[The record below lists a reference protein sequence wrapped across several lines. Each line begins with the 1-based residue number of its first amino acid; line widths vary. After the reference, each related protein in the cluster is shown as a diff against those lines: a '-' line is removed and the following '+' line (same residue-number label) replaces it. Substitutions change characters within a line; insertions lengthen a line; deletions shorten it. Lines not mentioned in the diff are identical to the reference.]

1 MNGPQHYREGE
12 RHLSAASH
20 LDKPGGKPV
29 DPSAAA
35 FHLTA
40 AQAHFAAAHV
50 AAAAAQLADRYVGDG
65 DHINE
70 WRNATS
76 WLAPAEIV
84 DDDPWAARHAAEIS
98 PRVPGQPYS
107 PTVENALRNLN
118 LAGHITPADTL
129 AAAIPVIAGHVA
141 EAIVD
146 GQGTPV
152 RNWARSLIDE
162 LKRAGL
168 DLRGPVEVRVE
179 ELNGG
184 QPFSFDAPAW
194 NDDPPF

>member
-29 DPSAAA
+29 DPSLSM
-35 FHLTA
+35 FHLQA
-40 AQAHFAAAHV
+40 AQAHFAAAQ
-50 AAAAAQLADRYVGDG
+50 AAAEAAQLADRYVGDG
-65 DHINE
+65 PHINE

-76 WLAPAEIV
+76 E
-84 DDDPWAARHAAEIS
+84 DPWAADQTMAAE
-98 PRVPGQPYS
+98 PRIPGQPYS
-107 PTVENALRNLN
+107 STVETALRNLN

-141 EAIVD
+141 EAIVE
-146 GQGTPV
+146 GQGAPV

-168 DLRGPVEVRVE
+168 DLRGPVEQRVE
-179 ELNGG
+179 DLNGG
-184 QPFSFDAPAW
+184 QPYSYDAPTW

>member
-20 LDKPGGKPV
+20 LDKQGGKPV
-29 DPSAAA
+29 DPSASIY
-35 FHLTA
+35 HLQA
-40 AQAHFAAAHV
+40 AQAHFAAAQ
-50 AAAAAQLADRYVGDG
+50 AAAAAARLADRYVGDG
-65 DHINE
+65 PHIND
-70 WRNATS
+70 WRNAIGDTGQ
-76 WLAPAEIV
+76 APTE
-84 DDDPWAARHAAEIS
+84 DPWA
-98 PRVPGQPYS
+98 PTPKPCVPGQPYS
-107 PTVENALRNLN
+107 PPVETALRNLN
-118 LAGHITPADTL
+118 LAGHITPADTV

-146 GQGTPV
+146 GQGAPV
-152 RNWARSLIDE
+152 RNWARSLINE

-168 DLRGPVEVRVE
+168 DLRGAVEARVE

-184 QPFSFDAPAW
+184 QPFSYDTPAW

>member
-20 LDKPGGKPV
+20 LDKPGGLPV
-29 DPSAAA
+29 DRSAAA
-35 FHLTA
+35 YHLTA
-40 AQAHFAAAHV
+40 AQTHFAAAQ
-50 AAAAAQLADRYVGDG
+50 AAATADQLADRYVGDG
-65 DHINE
+65 PHINE
-70 WRNATS
+70 WRNATG
-76 WLAPAEIV
+76 E
-84 DDDPWAARHAAEIS
+84 DPWAADQTVAAE
-98 PRVPGQPYS
+98 PRIPGQPYS
-107 PTVENALRNLN
+107 PTVETALRNLN

-141 EAIVD
+141 EAIVE
-146 GQGTPV
+146 GQGAPV

-168 DLRGPVEVRVE
+168 DLRGPVEQRVE
-179 ELNGG
+179 DLNGG
-184 QPFSFDAPAW
+184 TPFSYDTPTW